1 MARPEEPGL
10 RALEG
15 GRRSLPSL
23 LAVSRDLTKVLNDRY
38 AGETQTQNYP
48 GQLTSL
54 SGPAEP

>member
-1 MARPEEPGL
+1 M

-23 LAVSRDLTKVLNDRY
+23 LTVSRDLTKVLNDRY